1 MEGEMKSRFESR
13 IRAVAMGIAAAVL
26 AAFAAPSA
34 FAQGAT
40 RVNPQYQQTQSG
52 QTGQASQLPNQN
64 QPSQQ
69 QAQPGQQPPLPAA
82 MPRGG
87 DLVLGPGDVIS
98 IQVADDADIAGKYLV
113 SDSGDI
119 AIPTVPNPIHAA
131 GLNTSQL
138 SKAIAKGLKDA
149 QILNDPIVSI
159 FVEEYHSHTVT
170 VLGAVVRPGSYPVET
185 HTTVLDVIS
194 EAGGL
199 LPSAGN
205 LVTIAKRGTPEAAA
219 AVTAPSPRPVASS
232 TPARAQNSVAAATA
246 MKDASFEKAPV
257 VLPENGNVRRIDLHM
272 LVTGKDVNANIE
284 VKAGDVVSVGTAPVV
299 YIVGAVTRPGAFAI
313 EGDKSEITVLQ
324 ALSLVEGMT
333 PVAASSKAVIVRD
346 SADKNR
352 EEIPININK
361 VMSGKEKDQYLLA
374 DDILFIPESGR
385 KKTLQKA
392 GQAAVGAAQY
402 GLGLRVATF

>member
-1 MEGEMKSRFESR
+1 MKTCVGKQLRGL
-13 IRAVAMGIAAAVL
+13 ALVTGAAAI
-26 AAFAAPSA
+26 AFSTAPVA
-34 FAQGAT
+34 FSQGAT
-40 RVNPQYQQTQSG
+40 RVNPQYQQTQPG
-52 QTGQASQLPNQN
+52 QPNQVGQPPNQN
-64 QPSQQ
+64 QLPPQQ
-69 QAQPGQQPPLPAA
+69 QGQQGQPPLPGT

-87 DLVLGPGDVIS
+87 DLILGPGDVIS
-98 IQVADDADIAGKYLV
+98 LQVADDPDIAGKYLV
-113 SDSGDI
+113 ADSGEI
-119 AIPTVPNPIHAA
+119 SIPTVPNPIHAG
-131 GLNTSQL
+131 GLTTSQL

-149 QILNDPIVSI
+149 QILNDPVVSI

-199 LPSAGN
+199 LPSAGS

-219 AVTAPSPRPVASS
+219 AVTTPAGATSAVAS
-232 TPARAQNSVAAATA
+232 NAATINA
-246 MKDASFEKAPV
+246 SGAASVKNASFEKTPV
-257 VLPENGNVRRIDLHM
+257 VLPENGNVTRIDLHM
-272 LVTGKDVNANIE
+272 LVTGKDPNMNIE

-299 YIVGAVTRPGAFAI
+299 YVVGAVTRPGAFAI
-313 EGDKSEITVLQ
+313 EGDKSQITVLQ

-333 PVAASSKAVIVRD
+333 PVAASSKAMIVRG
-346 SADKNR
+346 SADKDR
-352 EEIPININK
+352 EQIPININK
-361 VMSGKEKDQYLLA
+361 VMSGKDKDQYLLA

-385 KKTLQKA
+385 KKTMQKA

>member
-1 MEGEMKSRFESR
+1 MKTCVGKQLQGLALVIAGAAIALST
-13 IRAVAMGIAAAVL
+13 APVA
-26 AAFAAPSA
+26 FS
-34 FAQGAT
+34 QGAT
-40 RVNPQYQQTQSG
+40 RVVPQYQQTQPG
-52 QTGQASQLPNQN
+52 QPNQVGQPPNQN
-64 QPSQQ
+64 QLPLQQ
-69 QAQPGQQPPLPAA
+69 QRQQGQPPLPGT

-87 DLVLGPGDVIS
+87 DLMLGPGDVIS
-98 IQVADDADIAGKYLV
+98 LQVADDPDIAGKYLV
-113 SDSGDI
+113 ADSGEI
-119 AIPTVPNPIHAA
+119 SIPTVPNPIHAG
-131 GLNTSQL
+131 GLTTSQL
-138 SKAIAKGLKDA
+138 SKAVAKGLKDA
-149 QILNDPIVSI
+149 QILNDPVVSI

-199 LPSAGN
+199 LPSAGS

-219 AVTAPSPRPVASS
+219 AVAAPTGS
-232 TPARAQNSVAAATA
+232 TTAAASNAAAMNGSRTA
-246 MKDASFEKAPV
+246 SVKNASFEKNPV
-257 VLPENGNVRRIDLHM
+257 VLPDNGDVKRIDLHM
-272 LVTGKDVNANIE
+272 LVTGKDPNMNIE

-324 ALSLVEGMT
+324 ALSLVEGLT
-333 PVAASSKAVIVRD
+333 PVAASSKAMIVRG
-346 SADKNR
+346 SADKDR

-361 VMSGKEKDQYLLA
+361 VMSGKDKDQYLLA

-385 KKTLQKA
+385 KKTMQKA